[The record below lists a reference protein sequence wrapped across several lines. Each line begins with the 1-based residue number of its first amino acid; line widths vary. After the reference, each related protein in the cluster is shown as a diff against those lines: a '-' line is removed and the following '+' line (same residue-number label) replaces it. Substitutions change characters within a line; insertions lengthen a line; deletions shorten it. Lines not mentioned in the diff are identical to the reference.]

1 MDFYGRIIDIQGT
14 PNRPAIFIT
23 EQGTDIVRRID
34 LIDIHYIEKIN
45 GYLDIFASGNL
56 LTANEPEIIEIFV
69 ILEIHCPAP
78 VNNTNLLS
86 SENLIGQEVFVHS
99 RF

>member
-1 MDFYGRIIDIQGT
+1 MDFYGRIIDTQGN
-14 PNRPAIFIT
+14 PSRPIIFIN
-23 EQGTDIVRRID
+23 ERGTDIVRRID
-34 LIDIHYIEKIN
+34 LIDIHFSEKIN
-45 GYLDIFASGNL
+45 GYLDILANGNL

-86 SENLIGQEVFVHS
+86 SENLIGKEVFVHS